1 MSNNPFKRFNE
12 NKKDEIKKPNAH
24 KFIADAV
31 GETAVKEHKKSKII
45 YIPQSLVNRL
55 NFYSETKAGRKE
67 SQNYIINEAIS
78 EWLEKRGF

>member
-1 MSNNPFKRFNE
+1 MSNNPFKKLKE
-12 NKKDEIKKPNAH
+12 SEKKTGGNAQE
-24 KFIADAV
+24 FISNAV
-31 GETAVKEHKKSKII
+31 GETSPKEYKKPKII
-45 YIPQSLVNRL
+45 YIPQHLVNRL